1 MLSLNFD
8 EPVAGADDF
17 SRIGA
22 RGAQKI
28 YGNGEWER
36 ETRHSLKALVYLH

>member
-28 YGNGEWER
+28 YGNGE
-36 ETRHSLKALVYLH
+36 TRHSLKALVYLH